1 MSKTGKILGG
11 SVLTI
16 VAVVV
21 IVTLVALQNLDGIIK
36 NVIETVGSQVT
47 QTKVTV
53 AEVKFSLTDGRG
65 EIRGLKIGNPPGYK
79 SAHALSMKEVAVELD
94 PASLTGSVF
103 VIKEVL
109 IDGADLIV
117 EQKGTTTNLKDLLKT
132 MNSGA
137 AASEPAPAAAASE
150 PAAAAASGGDVRLM
164 LEEFAFTGTT
174 ATVTSSTL
182 GKISL
187 KMPAIRMQ
195 NIGDKETGLTP
206 QQLANRMV
214 KTLFKQVEASVG
226 KSLKKM
232 AKKAGQDALEG
243 NLSEDAKGKLD
254 GLKSLFKKK
263 T

>member
-21 IVTLVALQNLDGIIK
+21 IVTVVALQNLDGIIK

-150 PAAAAASGGDVRLM
+150 PAAAASGGDVRLM

-226 KSLKKM
+226 KSLRKM
-232 AKKAGQDALEG
+232 AKQAGQDALEG